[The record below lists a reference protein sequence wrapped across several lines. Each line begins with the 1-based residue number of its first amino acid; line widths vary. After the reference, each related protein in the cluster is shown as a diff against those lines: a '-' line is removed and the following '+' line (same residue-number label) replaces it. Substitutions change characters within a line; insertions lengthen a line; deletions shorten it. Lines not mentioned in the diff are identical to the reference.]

1 MNSSVYVFGNF
12 LSGYTQYPDEDFS
25 ASIFQTFYKRAKA
38 TTQVAVHRDGHL
50 MYYCYIRKLQQKQYI
65 GLCVLLNGTMLA
77 RFSGLFDLFENTIA
91 TLAENGHLIQY
102 DKYGNLIANA
112 DKLFMNIEEVEGI
125 CKSLKKGFDNLANT
139 AVKLP
144 PENFSVGKN
153 NVQEFVVD
161 DKEEAILQSSFTNGY
176 TFIYKSKGFNTAQ
189 MNSYKGVL
197 EQVSKEVCSLQNEIN
212 ILYKEKQKLQDE
224 NGKIL
229 RQKKQ
234 FQYVIILF
242 IAIVACGVGILLLNK
257 NLHLVQGQLAD
268 ANDSVRV
275 KNQVIRSND
284 SLIVQKSDTISR
296 LNRTIESLSR
306 NISALNS
313 DLIEERAKNGKA
325 ESELEDFRNQISV
338 LNLALVDEQ
347 VQTKKAENELENFRN
362 QISSLPILVTS
373 VDVANTDGKRNIVD
387 DSGSKIYSSNT
398 MFLSPK
404 ITYVG
409 ICDSRTVTL
418 YFKLYTP
425 TGSLSTNDSSP
436 SGYSFARSISVSRG
450 SENTSYLIGWGGK
463 TKGFWSK
470 GTYRWEV
477 WYGTV
482 CLKTKIFTIY

>member
-91 TLAENGHLIQY
+91 TLAEKGHLIQY
-102 DKYGNLIANA
+102 DKYGNLKTNA
-112 DKLFMNIEEVEGI
+112 DKLFMNIEEVESI
-125 CKSLKKGFDNLANT
+125 CESLKKGFDNLANT

-144 PENFSVGKN
+144 PENFAVGKN

-161 DKEEAILQSSFTNGY
+161 DKEDAILQSSFTNGY

-197 EQVSKEVCSLQNEIN
+197 ETVSKEVCDLKNKIN
-212 ILYKEKQKLQDE
+212 ILCNEKQKLQDE

-242 IAIVACGVGILLLNK
+242 IAIVACGVGILFLNK

-296 LNRTIESLSR
+296 LNRTIESLSKD
-306 NISALNS
+306 ISVLNS
-313 DLIEERAKNGKA
+313 DLIKERTKKDKA
-325 ESELEDFRNQISV
+325 ESELEDFRNQIS
-338 LNLALVDEQ
+338 
-347 VQTKKAENELENFRN
+347 
-362 QISSLPILVTS
+362 SLPIWVIS
-373 VDVANTDGKRNIVD
+373 VDVANTDEHCNIVD
-387 DSGSKIYSSNT
+387 DSGSKIHSSNT

-418 YFKLYTP
+418 YLKLYTP
-425 TGSLSTNDSSP
+425 AGSLSTNDSSP

-470 GTYRWEV
+470 GTYRWGV

>member
-91 TLAENGHLIQY
+91 TLAEKGHLIQY
-102 DKYGNLIANA
+102 DKYGNLKANA
-112 DKLFMNIEEVEGI
+112 DKLFMNIEEVESI
-125 CKSLKKGFDNLANT
+125 CESLKKGFDNLANT

-144 PENFSVGKN
+144 PENFAVGKN

-161 DKEEAILQSSFTNGY
+161 DKEDAILQSSFTNGY

-197 EQVSKEVCSLQNEIN
+197 EQVSNEVCCLKEKIS
-212 ILYKEKQKLQDE
+212 ILYEEKQELQDE

-296 LNRTIESLSR
+296 LNRTIESLSKD
-306 NISALNS
+306 ISVLNS
-313 DLIEERAKNGKA
+313 DLIEERTKKDKA
-325 ESELEDFRNQISV
+325 ESELEDFRNQIS
-338 LNLALVDEQ
+338 
-347 VQTKKAENELENFRN
+347 
-362 QISSLPILVTS
+362 SLPIWVIS
-373 VDVANTDGKRNIVD
+373 VDVANTDEHCNIVD
-387 DSGSKIYSSNT
+387 DSGSKIHSSNT

-418 YFKLYTP
+418 YLKLYTP
-425 TGSLSTNDSSP
+425 TGSLSTNDFSP

>member
-91 TLAENGHLIQY
+91 TLAEKGHLIQY
-102 DKYGNLIANA
+102 DKYGNLKANA
-112 DKLFMNIEEVEGI
+112 DKLFMNIEEVESI
-125 CKSLKKGFDNLANT
+125 CESLKKGFDNLANT

-144 PENFSVGKN
+144 PENFAVGKN

-161 DKEEAILQSSFTNGY
+161 DKEDAILQSSFTNGY

-197 EQVSKEVCSLQNEIN
+197 ETVSKEVCDLKNKIN
-212 ILYKEKQKLQDE
+212 ILCNEKQKLQDE

-242 IAIVACGVGILLLNK
+242 IAIVACGVGILFLNK

-306 NISALNS
+306 NISVLNS
-313 DLIEERAKNGKA
+313 NLIEERTKKDKA
-325 ESELEDFRNQISV
+325 ESELEDFRNQV
-338 LNLALVDEQ
+338 
-347 VQTKKAENELENFRN
+347 
-362 QISSLPILVTS
+362 SSLPIWVIS
-373 VDVANTDGKRNIVD
+373 VDVANTDEHCNIVD
-387 DSGSKIYSSNT
+387 DSGSKIHSSNT

-418 YFKLYTP
+418 YLKLYTP

>member
-1 MNSSVYVFGNF
+1 
-12 LSGYTQYPDEDFS
+12 
-25 ASIFQTFYKRAKA
+25 
-38 TTQVAVHRDGHL
+38 
-50 MYYCYIRKLQQKQYI
+50 
-65 GLCVLLNGTMLA
+65 
-77 RFSGLFDLFENTIA
+77 
-91 TLAENGHLIQY
+91 
-102 DKYGNLIANA
+102 
-112 DKLFMNIEEVEGI
+112 MNIEEVESI
-125 CKSLKKGFDNLANT
+125 CESLKKGFDNLANT

-144 PENFSVGKN
+144 PENFAVGKN

-161 DKEEAILQSSFTNGY
+161 DKEDAILQSSFTNGY

-197 EQVSKEVCSLQNEIN
+197 EQVSNEVCCLKEKIS
-212 ILYKEKQKLQDE
+212 ILYEEKQELQDE

-296 LNRTIESLSR
+296 LNRTIESLSKD
-306 NISALNS
+306 ISVLNS
-313 DLIEERAKNGKA
+313 DLIEERTKKDKA
-325 ESELEDFRNQISV
+325 ESELEDFRN
-338 LNLALVDEQ
+338 
-347 VQTKKAENELENFRN
+347 K
-362 QISSLPILVTS
+362 ISSLPIWVIS
-373 VDVANTDGKRNIVD
+373 VDVANTDEHCNIVD
-387 DSGSKIYSSNT
+387 DSGSKIHSSNT

-418 YFKLYTP
+418 YLKLYTP
-425 TGSLSTNDSSP
+425 TGSLSTNDFSP

>member
-1 MNSSVYVFGNF
+1 MMNSSVYVFGNF

-91 TLAENGHLIQY
+91 TLAEKGHLIQY
-102 DKYGNLIANA
+102 DKYGNLKANA
-112 DKLFMNIEEVEGI
+112 DKLFMNIEEVESI
-125 CKSLKKGFDNLANT
+125 CESLKKGFDNLANT

-144 PENFSVGKN
+144 PENFAVGKN

-161 DKEEAILQSSFTNGY
+161 DKEDAILQSSFTNGY

-197 EQVSKEVCSLQNEIN
+197 ETVSKEVCDLKNKIN
-212 ILYKEKQKLQDE
+212 ILCNEKQKLQDE

-242 IAIVACGVGILLLNK
+242 IAIVACGVGILFLNK

-306 NISALNS
+306 NISVLNS
-313 DLIEERAKNGKA
+313 NLIEERTKKDKA
-325 ESELEDFRNQISV
+325 ESELEDFRNQV
-338 LNLALVDEQ
+338 
-347 VQTKKAENELENFRN
+347 
-362 QISSLPILVTS
+362 SSLPIWVIS
-373 VDVANTDGKRNIVD
+373 VDVANTDEHCNIVD
-387 DSGSKIYSSNT
+387 DSGSKIHSSNT

-418 YFKLYTP
+418 YLKLYTP

>member
-91 TLAENGHLIQY
+91 TLAEKGHLIQY
-102 DKYGNLIANA
+102 DKYGNLKANA
-112 DKLFMNIEEVEGI
+112 DKLFMNIEEVESI
-125 CKSLKKGFDNLANT
+125 CESSKKGFDNLANT

-144 PENFSVGKN
+144 PENFAVGKN

-161 DKEEAILQSSFTNGY
+161 DKEDAILQSSFTNGY

-197 EQVSKEVCSLQNEIN
+197 ETVSKEVCDLKNKIN
-212 ILYKEKQKLQDE
+212 ILCNEKQKLQDE

-242 IAIVACGVGILLLNK
+242 IAIVACGVGILFLNK

-306 NISALNS
+306 NISVLNS
-313 DLIEERAKNGKA
+313 NLIEERTKKDKA
-325 ESELEDFRNQISV
+325 ESELEDFRNQV
-338 LNLALVDEQ
+338 
-347 VQTKKAENELENFRN
+347 
-362 QISSLPILVTS
+362 SSLPIWVIS
-373 VDVANTDGKRNIVD
+373 VDVANTDEHCNIVD
-387 DSGSKIYSSNT
+387 DSGSKIHSSNT

-418 YFKLYTP
+418 YLKLYTP

>member
-1 MNSSVYVFGNF
+1 MNSSVYVYGNF

-91 TLAENGHLIQY
+91 TLAEKGHLIQY
-102 DKYGNLIANA
+102 DRYGNLKANA
-112 DKLFMNIEEVEGI
+112 DKLFMNIEEVESI
-125 CKSLKKGFDNLANT
+125 CESLKKGFDNLANT

-144 PENFSVGKN
+144 PENFAVGKN

-161 DKEEAILQSSFTNGY
+161 DKEDAILQSSFTNGY

-197 EQVSKEVCSLQNEIN
+197 EQVSNEVCCLKKKIS
-212 ILYKEKQKLQDE
+212 ILYEEKQELQDE

-234 FQYVIILF
+234 FQYVVILF
-242 IAIVACGVGILLLNK
+242 IAIVACGVGILFLNK
-257 NLHLVQGQLAD
+257 NLHLVQDQLAD

-296 LNRTIESLSR
+296 LNRTIESLSKD
-306 NISALNS
+306 ISVLNS
-313 DLIEERAKNGKA
+313 DLIEERTKKDKA
-325 ESELEDFRNQISV
+325 ESELEDFRNQIS
-338 LNLALVDEQ
+338 
-347 VQTKKAENELENFRN
+347 
-362 QISSLPILVTS
+362 SLPIWVIS
-373 VDVANTDGKRNIVD
+373 VDVANTDEHCNIVD
-387 DSGSKIYSSNT
+387 DSGSKIHSSNT

-418 YFKLYTP
+418 YLKLYTP

>member
-1 MNSSVYVFGNF
+1 MNSSVYVYGNF

-91 TLAENGHLIQY
+91 TLAEKGHLIQY
-102 DKYGNLIANA
+102 DRYGNLKANA
-112 DKLFMNIEEVEGI
+112 DKLFMNIEEVESI
-125 CKSLKKGFDNLANT
+125 CESLKKGFDNLANT

-144 PENFSVGKN
+144 PENFAVGKN

-161 DKEEAILQSSFTNGY
+161 DKEDAILQSSFTNGY

-197 EQVSKEVCSLQNEIN
+197 EQVSNEVCCLKKKIS
-212 ILYKEKQKLQDE
+212 ILYEEKQELQDE

-234 FQYVIILF
+234 FQYVVILF
-242 IAIVACGVGILLLNK
+242 IAIVACGVGILFLNK

-296 LNRTIESLSR
+296 LNRTIESLSKD
-306 NISALNS
+306 ISVLNS
-313 DLIEERAKNGKA
+313 DLIEERTKKDKA
-325 ESELEDFRNQISV
+325 ESELEDFRNQIS
-338 LNLALVDEQ
+338 
-347 VQTKKAENELENFRN
+347 
-362 QISSLPILVTS
+362 SLPIWVIS
-373 VDVANTDGKRNIVD
+373 VDVANTDEHCNIVD
-387 DSGSKIYSSNT
+387 DSGSKIHSSNT

-418 YFKLYTP
+418 YLKLYTP